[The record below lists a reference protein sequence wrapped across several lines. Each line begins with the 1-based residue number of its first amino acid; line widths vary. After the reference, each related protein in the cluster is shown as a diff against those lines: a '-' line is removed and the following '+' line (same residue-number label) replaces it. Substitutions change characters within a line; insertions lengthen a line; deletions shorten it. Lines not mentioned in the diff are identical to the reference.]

1 LSNFKLTYKQFGES
15 AILVEWPQRISKTIL
30 TDIRVFVEKI
40 KKSNIKEILEYNFVY
55 SSLLVVYNNKLVS
68 YDHIKQRLSNLYE
81 MENQTK
87 LSQSSLWHIPVCYDQ
102 EFGVDLEFLS
112 KEKKYTIEEIIS
124 LHSNT
129 VYTVYGIGFLPGFL
143 YLGGLLNQLHT
154 PRRSIPRLEVPK
166 GAIAIGGSQTG
177 IYPQSTPGG
186 WHIVGRTPISLFNPI
201 NIHPCPV
208 SPGDKIK
215 FKIVNKAE
223 FEVIKI
229 AQESEVYNIN
239 KELYD

>member
-1 LSNFKLTYKQFGES
+1 MSNFKPTYKQFGES

-30 TDIRVFVEKI
+30 TDIRVYVEKI
-40 KKSNIKEILEYNFVY
+40 KNCDIKEILEYNFVY
-55 SSLLVVYNNKLVS
+55 SSLLVVYNNKLIS
-68 YDHIKQRLSNLYE
+68 FDHIKQKLSILYE
-81 MENQTK
+81 KQSQTK

-124 LHSNT
+124 LHSNA

-143 YLGGLLNQLHT
+143 YLGGLLNELHT

-186 WHIVGRTPISLFNPI
+186 WHIVGRTPISLFNPR
-201 NIHPCPV
+201 NIHPCAV

-215 FKIVNKAE
+215 FKMVNKAE